1 MNRNLAIQSII
12 TVLLAYPDSK
22 VDREPFIKLAAIALE
37 DYSEFALQTMCCPKR
52 GLIASSKFMPSIAE
66 MRQFCREVVNPKL
79 MISQRK
85 IEPRETPLEINEEE
99 RQRMLDKFKKLSYSL
114 GSVNERNGK

>member
-12 TVLLAYPDSK
+12 TILLAYPDSR
-22 VDREPFIKLAAIALE
+22 VDREPFIKLAAVALE
-37 DYSEFALQTMCCPKR
+37 DYSVFALETMCCPKR
-52 GLIASSKFMPSIAE
+52 GLIATSKFMPSIAE
-66 MRQFCREVVNPKL
+66 MRQFCKEVVNPKL

-99 RQRMLDKFKKLSYSL
+99 RQRMLDKFQKLSYSL
-114 GSVNERNGK
+114 GSANERNDK